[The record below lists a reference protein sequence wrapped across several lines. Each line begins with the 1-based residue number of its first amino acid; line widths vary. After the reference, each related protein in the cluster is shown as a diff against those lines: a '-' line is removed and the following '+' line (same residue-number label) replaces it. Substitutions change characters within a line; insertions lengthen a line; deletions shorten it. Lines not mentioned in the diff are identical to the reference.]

1 MGKLEG
7 LWGWNRGSTKGR
19 EGKSSGDGWR
29 CLGFKFSLFYVI
41 SSFLSFFLEQRLQN
55 QTGKILCDIRVEII
69 MLGSHESFLYL
80 KLCNLACKS
89 M

>member
-7 LWGWNRGSTKGR
+7 LWGWNRVATKGR
-19 EGKSSGDGWR
+19 EGKSSGDVWR
-29 CLGFKFSLFYVI
+29 CLAFKFSLFYVI
-41 SSFLSFFLEQRLQN
+41 SSFLSFFLKQRLQK
-55 QTGKILCDIRVEII
+55 QTGKFLCDIRAEII

-80 KLCNLACKS
+80 ELCNLAYKI